1 MAIDWNDMIFRELGL
16 AFDAETT
23 AVDVVV
29 YPEMEGLARDPDV
42 FPAVLEVH
50 VVGSPGDAP
59 GSRAAAQVLGEAGG

>member
-1 MAIDWNDMIFRELGL
+1 MASERIDVIFRELGL

-23 AVDVVV
+23 DVNRVI
-29 YPEMEGLARDPDV
+29 YPDVEGLARDPDV